1 MGGVCTGGT
10 IKHTTTSPDFQ
21 QLTNSDTGTPTSGFS
36 GKLKSIKSFGG
47 KHHKRRKD
55 SDVSDDVVDS
65 ASFVSNGE
73 KKKTHHIFD
82 SGELHFSISRE
93 LKSSTPVRNPGTKGP
108 HVSSFLGKAGIVGLE
123 RAVDV
128 LDTLGSSM
136 TNLNAG
142 SGFVSNM
149 ASRGNKI
156 SILAFEVAN
165 TIAKG
170 SNLLQSISGENV
182 QFLKKEILHSE
193 GVQLLVSTDM
203 TELLRIAAGDKREEF
218 SVFSKEVIRFGDLCK
233 DPQWH
238 NLGRYFSRLDTD
250 PATQKQPREEAEKTM
265 EELTNLA
272 QHTSE
277 LYHEL
282 HALDRFE
289 QDYRRKLEEVESLHL
304 PRKGEGLVILH
315 SELKHQR
322 KLVKSLQKKSLWS
335 RSLEEIVEKLVDIVT
350 FIHQDILEVF
360 GDTGVILT
368 EKPSNKPE
376 RLGVAGLALHYAH
389 IITQIDNI
397 ACRPTSLP
405 PNTRDGLYNGLPIS
419 VKTALRS
426 RLQAFDAKEELTV
439 PQIKAEMEK
448 TLQWL
453 VPIAADTTKAHQGFG
468 WVGEWANTGMDFGGK
483 KTGANSSV
491 IRLQTL
497 YHADKKKMDQYILEL
512 VVFLHRL
519 INLVGYRD
527 NGFKALPV
535 RSPTNK
541 GVIPHIE
548 IQGPSSLDNKYEGHK
563 KQLSSEDRNLLEEV
577 VKQKKLITGRS
588 KSQEFVMGR
597 RGSTKVWALSRS
609 TGSSP
614 RRFLQQG
621 HQKSSILDILDGMDQ
636 HELFSS

>member
-10 IKHTTTSPDFQ
+10 IKRTSSSSDFQ
-21 QLTNSDTGTPTSGFS
+21 EKTDNVNVSGFS
-36 GKLKSIKSFGG
+36 GKLKSIKSGLG
-47 KHHKRRKD
+47 KQNNRRKESQDDGDGDGDLYLPDVEKRRR
-55 SDVSDDVVDS
+55 
-65 ASFVSNGE
+65 
-73 KKKTHHIFD
+73 THHIFD

-93 LKSSTPVRNPGTKGP
+93 LKSSSAPVRNPAAKGP
-108 HVSSFLGKAGIVGLE
+108 QAGSFLGKAGIVGFE

-136 TNLNAG
+136 TNLNVG

-170 SNLLQSISGENV
+170 SNLLQSISEENI
-182 QFLKKEILHSE
+182 QFLKKEILHSG

-203 TELLRIAAGDKREEF
+203 TELLRIAAADKREEF
-218 SVFSKEVIRFGDLCK
+218 GVFSREVIRFGDLCK

-238 NLGRYFSRLDTD
+238 SLGRYFARLDTD
-250 PATQKQPREEAEKTM
+250 PVTEKQLREDTEKTM
-265 EELTNLA
+265 QELTNLA

-304 PRKGEGLVILH
+304 PRKGEGLVILQ

-322 KLVKSLQKKSLWS
+322 KLVRSLKKKSLWS
-335 RSLEEIVEKLVDIVT
+335 RSLEEVVEKLVDIVT
-350 FIHQDILEVF
+350 FIHQDILEAF
-360 GDTGVILT
+360 GENAVTSTGT
-368 EKPSNKPE
+368 NTCNKPE

-389 IITQIDNI
+389 IITQMDNI

-405 PNTRDGLYNGLPIS
+405 PNMRDGLYNGLPVS
-419 VKTALRS
+419 VKMALRS
-426 RLQAFDAKEELTV
+426 RLQEFDAKEELTV

-453 VPIAADTTKAHQGFG
+453 VPVAADTTKAHQGFG

-483 KTGANSSV
+483 KTGANSTV

-497 YHADKKKMDQYILEL
+497 YHADKQKMDQYILEL

-519 INLVGYRD
+519 ISSVRYKD

-535 RSPTNK
+535 QSPIRQRLITQ
-541 GVIPHIE
+541 IRTQE
-548 IQGPSSLDNKYEGHK
+548 LPSLNRNCDVQEK
-563 KQLSSEDRNLLEEV
+563 KLSSEDRNLLEDV
-577 VKQKKLITGRS
+577 ANHRKIVIGRS
-588 KSQEFVMGR
+588 KSQGFAIGR
-597 RGSTKVWALSRS
+597 KGSIKVWALSRS

-614 RRFLQQG
+614 RRFLQPG

-636 HELFSS
+636 HELFSI